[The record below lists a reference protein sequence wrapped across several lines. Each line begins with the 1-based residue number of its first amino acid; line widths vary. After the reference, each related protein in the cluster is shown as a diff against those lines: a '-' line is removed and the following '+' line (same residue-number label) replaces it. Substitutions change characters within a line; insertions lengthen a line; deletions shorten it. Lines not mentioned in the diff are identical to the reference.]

1 VDHQLILSLLEYLVD
16 EPQGGVLVFL
26 PGYEDIMT
34 LRSSH
39 YLHTSTHK
47 VTLRTGTVLSTKR
60 SRIWSVEGPHPDAK
74 VEYKA

>member
-1 VDHQLILSLLEYLVD
+1 MDHQLILSLLEYLVD

-39 YLHTSTHK
+39 YLYIVWYSQ
-47 VTLRTGTVLSTKR
+47 
-60 SRIWSVEGPHPDAK
+60 
-74 VEYKA
+74 